1 LEVIMQAVK
10 ARRQGNA
17 TVVTLPSA
25 LKIPEGRE
33 YYVINNEDGSILLI
47 PKVANPYSA
56 ALDQGATLRQADEW
70 EDEQPRGR
78 EAL

>member
-1 LEVIMQAVK
+1 MQAVK

-17 TVVTLPSA
+17 TVVTLPSV

-33 YYVINNEDGSILLI
+33 YYVISNEDGSILLI
-47 PKVANPYSA
+47 PKIANPYTA
-56 ALDQGATLRQADEW
+56 ALEQGVTLRQADEW
-70 EDEQPRGR
+70 KDEQPRGR